1 MLCDSQLWEVS
12 IITGLQGTAEF
23 LSCFEKM
30 NRSFGIHKKHSS
42 MVPLPADKYEANIRS
57 ERTPQMARM
66 EPYLPRQPPWFKCF
80 LMVSRSWIPTFN
92 WWMEISMEI
101 WKVAWLDKWNL
112 FMLPIIT
119 NMTQVRM
126 SLTMPEDLATQQK
139 KGLKRTPRWAAHYF
153 INKKSYPVP
162 SNFISFWD
170 IPFLPSLPTVTMDMK
185 DQECMREWAC
195 NCGKC
200 TLENCSTRNHLVQGR
215 YPPP

>member
-23 LSCFEKM
+23 LSCVEKM

-126 SLTMPEDLATQQK
+126 SLTMPEDLANSSERNFQEAMCNFKTRLEARGCKNGTSSKISHCSKQFT
-139 KGLKRTPRWAAHYF
+139 KRLQLYHTKEVNRSKTY
-153 INKKSYPVP
+153 S
-162 SNFISFWD
+162 SERSF
-170 IPFLPSLPTVTMDMK
+170 
-185 DQECMREWAC
+185 
-195 NCGKC
+195 N
-200 TLENCSTRNHLVQGR
+200 
-215 YPPP
+215 